1 MKKQFFAIILGLSL
15 ISTNL
20 LAQHEDHS
28 EHDKAVT
35 QKGKSQ
41 GNPAFQ
47 KQLSTVFKAYTNL
60 KNAFVSSDAGEVK
73 KSIQPLKDALIKAD
87 MKLLKGN
94 AHTAWMND
102 LKTFNSHLDMIAK
115 AENIDEQ
122 RKHFAP
128 LSESMHHS
136 FKSLG
141 VSGKEVYY
149 QYCPMANNNKGAYWL
164 SESKEIKNPYFG
176 DKMLTCGSTK
186 EVLN

>member
-1 MKKQFFAIILGLSL
+1 MKKLFFAFIFSLSL
-15 ISTNL
+15 VSTNL

-28 EHDKAVT
+28 AHDKAAT
-35 QKGKSQ
+35 QKDKSQ
-41 GNPAFQ
+41 ANPAFQ

-60 KNAFVSSDAGEVK
+60 KNAFVSSDAREVK
-73 KSIQPLKDALIKAD
+73 KSVQPLKDALAKAD
-87 MKLLKGN
+87 MKLLKGD
-94 AHTAWMND
+94 AHTMWMDN
-102 LKTFNSHLDMIAK
+102 LKTFNNHLDMIAK

-141 VSGKEVYY
+141 LSGREAYY

-176 DKMLTCGSTK
+176 DKMLKCGSTK